1 MNPARSGL
9 MKMKSQFASF
19 LVVLLASAPLLSA
32 GEVERLRTL
41 VAEQE
46 MQIQQLE
53 LKISQ
58 LTNSPAP
65 LPVAVPVPEPILKS
79 TPASANA
86 PNIKS
91 ENGLVPTAET
101 YPEPATTENPKTYT
115 IQAGDNMVSIARKH
129 GTTSAILNEL
139 NGLKKDAIVRSGQKL
154 KLPQSTAI
162 AATQAEPIPT
172 TVSDPEPVASEP
184 ISTSE
189 SVVSTEPASSEP
201 ILTPDA
207 SSSSA
212 VKHTV
217 ADKETFYSIAKK
229 HNVTINALIKENPSV
244 NPNTIRIGQIVQIPG
259 KPKTTDLTSTSAP
272 KPEQSLSP
280 SNQRN
285 IPISNQTN
293 STVNESRAADKPIK
307 ITKEISY
314 IDFAKKY
321 NTTPARL
328 DQLNGLHLDP
338 TTILAKGSE
347 LYIPEQP

>member
-9 MKMKSQFASF
+9 MKMKSQFASL
-19 LVVLLASAPLLSA
+19 LVVLLASSPLLSA
-32 GEVERLRTL
+32 GEIERLRTL

-53 LKISQ
+53 LKVSQ
-58 LTNSPAP
+58 LANSPAP
-65 LPVAVPVPEPILKS
+65 LPVAVAVPEPTLKS
-79 TPASANA
+79 TPASASA

-101 YPEPATTENPKTYT
+101 CPEPATTENPKTY
-115 IQAGDNMVSIARKH
+115 IVQAGDNMVSIARKH

-139 NGLKKDAIVRSGQKL
+139 NGLKKDAIIRSGQKL
-154 KLPQSTAI
+154 KLPPSTAI
-162 AATQAEPIPT
+162 AATQNEPAPT
-172 TVSDPEPVASEP
+172 TITEVKPVATETIATTQSTASEP
-184 ISTSE
+184 T
-189 SVVSTEPASSEP
+189 PA
-201 ILTPDA
+201 PDA
-207 SSSSA
+207 PSSSN

-217 ADKETFYSIAKK
+217 VDKETFYSIAKK
-229 HNVTINALIKENPSV
+229 HNVTINALIKENPSI
-244 NPNTIRIGQIVQIPG
+244 NANAIRVGQIVQIPG
-259 KPKTTDLTSTSAP
+259 KSKTTDLTSTSTP
-272 KPEQSLSP
+272 TPEQSHSP

-285 IPISNQTN
+285 IPISNQPN
-293 STVNESRAADKPIK
+293 GTVNESRAVDKPIK

-338 TTILAKGSE
+338 TTILAQGSE